1 MANNNFKLV
10 PKLDKNIGAIYL
22 VLPNGDNIDIMW
34 IRFPND
40 HQMVDNTQFMESI
53 IPLIR
58 RRIRRSLC

>member
-10 PKLDKNIGAIYL
+10 PKIDNNIGAIYL
-22 VLPNGDNIDIMW
+22 VLPNGDNTDILW

-40 HQMVDNTQFMESI
+40 HQLVDNTQFMESI
-53 IPLIR
+53 IPLLR